1 MAKHIACGD
10 VVAGYQFTA
19 QAELATSLRRFLAAR
34 R

>member
-10 VVAGYQFTA
+10 VVAGCQFTA